1 VTTPRWTSPLTGS
14 EVHEADAR
22 TVAATLPE
30 GIASAA
36 ILDGPYGMG
45 KAAWDRVPRGG
56 SLLDLYRDH
65 LADVGRVCAP
75 SASLYVWN
83 TAEGWG
89 ELHPA
94 LLAAGWTFRS
104 LLTWDKGDGFMAGK
118 CDVGA
123 LRTWYDLTEVC
134 GFYQREAWA
143 PNTSAGQEIGYAAGR
158 DDRNWVRP
166 WLAAEWSAAGLK
178 MRDAD
183 RALGTNGMA
192 GHYFQASQWSL
203 PTWDAFKRL
212 AEHAAEHGPARAV
225 PYLTLER
232 LAGADG
238 LAATYDH
245 LRAEYD
251 HLRAEYDHLRAEY
264 EASRPPFTAPMGL
277 GNVWRAPTVAGPERL
292 RAPDGSTLHP
302 CQKPLAFAERMLR
315 ASTRP
320 GDTVWV
326 PFGGTLR
333 EVVAAEHIA
342 RRDPVEARRV
352 IACELNADGVDYI
365 GPALAQAEG
374 RSLLDVPPTQ
384 GRLF

>member
-1 VTTPRWTSPLTGS
+1 MWQ
-14 EVHEADAR
+14 ADAR
-22 TVAATLPE
+22 AVSADLPA
-30 GIASAA
+30 GCASCA

-94 LLAAGWTFRS
+94 ILAEGWTFRS
-104 LLTWDKGDGFMAGK
+104 LIVWDKVTSPGLIGWRS
-118 CDVGA
+118 VGS
-123 LRTWYDLTEVC
+123 WIDSTEIC
-134 GFYQREAWA
+134 GFYQRGA
-143 PNTSAGQEIGYAAGR
+143 PGF
-158 DDRNWVRP
+158 VMP
-166 WLAAEWSAAGLK
+166 
-178 MRDAD
+178 
-183 RALGTNGMA
+183 
-192 GHYFQASQWSL
+192 
-203 PTWDAFKRL
+203 
-212 AEHAAEHGPARAV
+212 
-225 PYLTLER
+225 
-232 LAGADG
+232 
-238 LAATYDH
+238 
-245 LRAEYD
+245 
-251 HLRAEYDHLRAEY
+251 
-264 EASRPPFTAPMGL
+264 APMGT
-277 GNVWRAPTVAGPERL
+277 VWQVSTKALSFEILKSG
-292 RAPDGSTLHP
+292 GSVPHRTTGEPMAEALHP
-302 CQKPLAFAERMLR
+302 CQKPIAFAERMLR

-342 RRDPVEARRV
+342 RRDPAEARRV
-352 IACELNADGVDYI
+352 VACELNADGVDYI

-384 GRLF
+384 GLLF